1 MINNEYYFIGSKINL
16 YLNFL
21 FFYVISFIIYLMVW
35 ISVETISRK
44 SILIEGE
51 NANEIRKKIEKE
63 MGIPKNDKTL
73 LLNGKKLNV
82 EKIEN
87 NSLII
92 LIISLEGGA
101 KGKNEERSEK
111 NKKEACS

>member
-1 MINNEYYFIGSKINL
+1 
-16 YLNFL
+16 
-21 FFYVISFIIYLMVW
+21 
-35 ISVETISRK
+35 
-44 SILIEGE
+44 
-51 NANEIRKKIEKE
+51 
-63 MGIPKNDKTL
+63 MGIPKNDQTL